1 VSSGGEDFDA
11 GDFRTDEQIRYDAM
25 SEQARQV
32 TEQAK
37 QVTELVRTFME
48 RMPSSTTQTVIHKTA
63 GAGSYTAAA
72 IVACFATWLGLIVC
86 GLYVIPELHDLRA
99 WRDIHQ
105 NHISAIEA
113 REEKRK

>member
-48 RMPSSTTQTVIHKTA
+48 RMPSSTTQTVIHKMQ
-63 GAGSYTAAA
+63 GMGPWGAAA
-72 IVACFATWLGLIVC
+72 VTACFLTYLSLILFALWSVFQINN
-86 GLYVIPELHDLRA
+86 LWA
-99 WRDIHQ
+99 WKDIHAGRIGKLESQ
-105 NHISAIEA
+105 AETH
-113 REEKRK
+113 K

>member
-1 VSSGGEDFDA
+1 MRIVSDPDA
-11 GDFRTDEQIRYDAM
+11 GGDDWRNDETRKLDLMIDQVADL
-25 SEQARQV
+25 ARSV
-32 TEQAK
+32 K
-37 QVTELVRTFME
+37 ELADKV
-48 RMPSSTTQTVIHKTA
+48 PLAGHTQTVIHKTA
-63 GAGSYTAAA
+63 GAGAYTAAA

-86 GLYVIPELHDLRA
+86 GLYVITELHDLRA